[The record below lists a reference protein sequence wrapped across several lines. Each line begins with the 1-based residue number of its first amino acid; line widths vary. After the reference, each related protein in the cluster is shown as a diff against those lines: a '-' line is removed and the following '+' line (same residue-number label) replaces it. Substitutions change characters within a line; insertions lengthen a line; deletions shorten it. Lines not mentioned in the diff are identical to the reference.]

1 MKRLKVAFSPTG
13 SIANKYL
20 EIIIGGLNNRGC
32 EVISIKELLFDIRN
46 LFATKIVHLNW
57 FEDAIGKTLLKRILN
72 IQSKLIIL
80 LLLIMLGK
88 RIVWTMHNKKSHRDF
103 WMSRVLRLLI
113 VFFSKR
119 IIIHCEE
126 SRMFLPPRYRN
137 SSKVVLIPHP
147 NYIDVYGPKLDDNN
161 SSSRPAVRLLFIGAI
176 KPYKNIDILINAIK
190 RVNSPVELMIAGNPS
205 DETFT
210 EKLFKEADSIP
221 NIKLDARFIPDE
233 ELPLLIHNCDV
244 VVIPLSLKSS
254 LNSGSVI
261 LSFSYGRTVISPK
274 VGTIL
279 EYPEDLVFSYLY
291 RDEQEHVIN
300 LAKVIEKVS
309 NIGFSDK
316 EALLNMGEEM
326 FHIVSKV
333 NNKDIV
339 VEAFLNTYKPML

>member
-1 MKRLKVAFSPTG
+1 
-13 SIANKYL
+13 
-20 EIIIGGLNNRGC
+20 
-32 EVISIKELLFDIRN
+32 
-46 LFATKIVHLNW
+46 
-57 FEDAIGKTLLKRILN
+57 
-72 IQSKLIIL
+72 
-80 LLLIMLGK
+80 
-88 RIVWTMHNKKSHRDF
+88 
-103 WMSRVLRLLI
+103 
-113 VFFSKR
+113 
-119 IIIHCEE
+119 
-126 SRMFLPPRYRN
+126 
-137 SSKVVLIPHP
+137 
-147 NYIDVYGPKLDDNN
+147 
-161 SSSRPAVRLLFIGAI
+161 
-176 KPYKNIDILINAIK
+176 
-190 RVNSPVELMIAGNPS
+190 MIAGNPS

-339 VEAFLNTYKPML
+339 VEAFLNTYKPIL

>member
-1 MKRLKVAFSPTG
+1 M
-13 SIANKYL
+13 
-20 EIIIGGLNNRGC
+20 
-32 EVISIKELLFDIRN
+32 
-46 LFATKIVHLNW
+46 
-57 FEDAIGKTLLKRILN
+57 
-72 IQSKLIIL
+72 
-80 LLLIMLGK
+80 
-88 RIVWTMHNKKSHRDF
+88 
-103 WMSRVLRLLI
+103 LRLLI

-244 VVIPLSLKSS
+244 VVH
-254 LNSGSVI
+254 
-261 LSFSYGRTVISPK
+261 
-274 VGTIL
+274 L
-279 EYPEDLVFSYLY
+279 EF
-291 RDEQEHVIN
+291 
-300 LAKVIEKVS
+300 EK
-309 NIGFSDK
+309 
-316 EALLNMGEEM
+316 
-326 FHIVSKV
+326 
-333 NNKDIV
+333 
-339 VEAFLNTYKPML
+339 